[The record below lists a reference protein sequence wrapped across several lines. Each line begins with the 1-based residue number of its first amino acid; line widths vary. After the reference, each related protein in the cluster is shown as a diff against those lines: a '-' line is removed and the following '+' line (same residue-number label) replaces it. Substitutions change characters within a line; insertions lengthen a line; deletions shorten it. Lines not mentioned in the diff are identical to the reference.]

1 MVDYKAAKN
10 MQGEPIPGEHW
21 VTIDLEQDYVVRKV
35 VIDWEQAY
43 SDQWTLLVNAKKADI
58 L

>member
-1 MVDYKAAKN
+1 

-21 VTIDLEQDYVVRKV
+21 LEVDLEGKYYVTKI

-43 SDQWTLLVNAKKADI
+43 SNNWSIMVSN
-58 L
+58 